1 MSSTNASPTSEDY
14 KLLLNRQSALFSKI
28 SSIDEQCLSKEQL
41 LTTCSEILNTNW
53 IYPND
58 ATFGISYGEEKCES
72 ESPKQDY
79 VLAETV
85 CQKVDD
91 WELIIEFYLKDR
103 HSLKE
108 EEAEVIEIIANNIAS
123 KLSRIRSRDRLR
135 AEQELLDKAYKLAR
149 IGTWEYDMI
158 NDVLTWSDMTKEVHG
173 FESDY
178 VPDVESTIALF
189 KEGYHR
195 DTFAE
200 AANNAIEHHIPF
212 DIELKII
219 SGKGDER
226 WIRATGEPEYQ
237 DGVCTRFY
245 GISQNVT
252 ERRKAEEEVELNN
265 RRFNAMVKHGMD
277 MIAILDEDA
286 KYKFMSQASENV
298 LGLAPSFF
306 MNKNMFDRIH
316 EEDQERIR
324 NQFEKLKPTESAQI
338 NAFRFLDVN
347 NTWRWL
353 EATMTNL
360 CYDPAVNG
368 YVSNS
373 RDITE
378 RQLKQ
383 EEILDSLKEK
393 ETLLSEIH
401 HRIKN
406 NLSVLTGMLQ
416 LQAAKE
422 NNEEVIK
429 RLFDSVARINTM
441 ASIHELLHKTTDFS
455 GIELS
460 ERIKLLIK
468 YVKKSMEKDTA
479 QVSIDFQCE
488 PVEMNIEYALPI
500 CLITNE
506 VITNIFK
513 HAFKGRSSGKIKILL
528 EETDVTDYMKLSIT
542 DDGKG
547 LPDGFDPVNSDSLGL
562 TLIKMLAE
570 QIKANYFYQSGSD
583 ETSFNLLF
591 KKKNR

>member
-1 MSSTNASPTSEDY
+1 MNSTNASHSPKDY
-14 KLLLNRQSALFSKI
+14 TLLIKRQSALFNKI
-28 SSIDEQCLSKEQL
+28 SSIDEQSLSKGQL

-53 IYPND
+53 IYPD
-58 ATFGISYGEEKCES
+58 KAVFVISYRDEQHISK
-72 ESPKQDY
+72 SPKQGF
-79 VLAETV
+79 VLAESV
-85 CQKVDD
+85 RQKVDSSNLVVEVYLED
-91 WELIIEFYLKDR
+91 KHSIKDEETELIK
-103 HSLKE
+103 
-108 EEAEVIEIIANNIAS
+108 IITSNIAS
-123 KLSRIRSRDRLR
+123 KLSRICSRDRLR
-135 AEQELLDKAYKLAR
+135 EEQKLLDKAYKLAH

-200 AANNAIEHHIPF
+200 AAMNAIEHHIPF

-245 GISQNVT
+245 GISQNVM

-265 RRFNAMVKHGMD
+265 RRFNALVKHGMD

-286 KYKFMSQASENV
+286 NYKFVSQASENV
-298 LGLAPSFF
+298 LGLPPSFF
-306 MNKNMFDRIH
+306 VDKNVFDRIH
-316 EEDQERIR
+316 EEDQDRIR
-324 NQFEKLKPTESAQI
+324 KQFEKLKPTESTQI
-338 NAFRFLDVN
+338 NAFRFMDVN
-347 NTWRWL
+347 STWRWL
-353 EATMTNL
+353 EATVTNL
-360 CYDPAVNG
+360 VNDPAVKG

-383 EEILDSLKEK
+383 EDILDSLKEK

-416 LQAAKE
+416 LQAAQE

-441 ASIHELLHKTTDFS
+441 ASIHEILYKTNDFS
-455 GIELS
+455 GIEIS
-460 ERIKLLIK
+460 ERIKLLAQYIK
-468 YVKKSMEKDTA
+468 RSMENDTA
-479 QVSIDFQCE
+479 EVSIDFQCE
-488 PVEMNIEYALPI
+488 PVDLTVEYALPC
-500 CLITNE
+500 CLIANE

-513 HAFKGRSSGKIKILL
+513 HAFNDRSSGNIRITL
-528 EETDVTDYMKLSIT
+528 EQTDVADFMKLTIS
-542 DDGKG
+542 DNGNG
-547 LPDGFDPVNSDSLGL
+547 LPDGFDPAKSDSLGL
-562 TLIKMLAE
+562 TLIKMLTE
-570 QIKANYFYQSGSD
+570 QIKANYFYQSNSD
-583 ETSFNLLF
+583 GTSFNLLF
-591 KKKNR
+591 KKEN